1 MGEKTEKK
9 MVGEVLHYFTDIEV
23 GIIGLS
29 DKLKVGDEILIEG
42 STTSFKQ
49 KVDSMQIEHENVKEA
64 DNGDEIGL
72 KVKERV
78 REGDSVYKIE

>member
-1 MGEKTEKK
+1 MGEETEKK
-9 MVGEVLHYFTDIEV
+9 MVGKVLHYFTNINV

-29 DKLKVGDEILIEG
+29 DKLKVGNKILIEG
-42 STTSFKQ
+42 STTSFQQ
-49 KVDSMQIEHENVKEA
+49 KVKSMQIEHEDVEEA
-64 DNGDEIGL
+64 EAGDEIGL